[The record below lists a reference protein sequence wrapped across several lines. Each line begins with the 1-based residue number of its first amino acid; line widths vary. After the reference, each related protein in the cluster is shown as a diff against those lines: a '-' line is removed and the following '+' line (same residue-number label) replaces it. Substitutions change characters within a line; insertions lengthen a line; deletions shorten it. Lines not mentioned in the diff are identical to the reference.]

1 MPKSAEKEKVNI
13 QDKNLKN
20 EKSKEPV
27 KPKEQNIAK
36 DNVKMDRQ
44 DDSKDKETLKK
55 QEKQEEQ
62 RKKKKKKKQV
72 NQEKS
77 KSESS
82 KKPNKRAEVI
92 DKKETIK
99 ETEVIDK
106 EEEKVKKNHP
116 DKKTKENK
124 SNKKTNSAKN
134 VKQEDVARE
143 KKIQKANKKTDKHAI
158 EKEKTPKVNK
168 EDYKKIDDG
177 IEKEV
182 IAEEK
187 EHTKLI
193 KFEDIKNFFK
203 KKKTVPKEELK
214 NINKPVFKN
223 ILVAVVV
230 IIYCIFLILGFNN
243 IDGDVYQTDLK
254 VFAMCILF
262 LAILLLEKAYK
273 KDSGTLAIYGI
284 EAIII
289 SIITF
294 ALIYVN
300 LMFADK
306 YINIV
311 LIISYVLAI
320 YYVLKSIIIF
330 IRGRKKYF
338 VEGMKEMINN
348 DEE

>member
-27 KPKEQNIAK
+27 KPEKQNRAK

-44 DDSKDKETLKK
+44 DDSKDKKTLKK

-62 RKKKKKKKQV
+62 KKQEKQV
-72 NQEKS
+72 NQEKA

-82 KKPNKRAEVI
+82 KKTNKRAEVI
-92 DKKETIK
+92 DKKGTLK
-99 ETEVIDK
+99 EAEVIDK
-106 EEEKVKKNHP
+106 KEEKVKKNHP

-124 SNKKTNSAKN
+124 SKKKTN
-134 VKQEDVARE
+134 
-143 KKIQKANKKTDKHAI
+143 KHAI

-243 IDGDVYQTDLK
+243 IDGEVYQTDLK

-311 LIISYVLAI
+311 LIISYILAI

-348 DEE
+348 DEEE